1 MTVEVSKK
9 GKNAD
14 SYGKVFCPCKHFSSN
29 AAALYNVIEGKETL
43 GKIEKPRALRVPF
56 PISPAR
62 LPSHFFILFSLC
74 RALILHH
81 SCLCHVRPIRTLFWT
96 QEKIRN
102 AGGFL
107 QLLAILVIKPASRSC
122 NDCKGHLGSRRCREG
137 APFAQRTRDRSQ
149 RRPRRGSRGRG
160 SEGGATATR
169 SASGDSGPTGSIA
182 VAPGPPTLTQAG
194 PTVQKAREIRCS
206 LLRRQA
212 CEPVRPGKYAAT
224 GRCCCCRSFFSCI
237 CFRRRDFF
245 HATGCHP
252 FFLVVIVRCASAQKP
267 STTFFSDGVVPGELG
282 DTPPLFGDIPAS
294 PLRDFR
300 VSARALSRRV
310 PSSHHAC

>member
-1 MTVEVSKK
+1 MPTVTEIF
-9 GKNAD
+9 
-14 SYGKVFCPCKHFSSN
+14 FCPCKYFSSN

-56 PISPAR
+56 PISPSR

-81 SCLCHVRPIRTLFWT
+81 SCLCHVRPIRTLFRT
-96 QEKIRN
+96 QEKIGN

-107 QLLAILVIKPASRSC
+107 QLLASLVIKPASRSC

-149 RRPRRGSRGRG
+149 RRRRRGTRGRG
-160 SEGGATATR
+160 RERGATATR
-169 SASGDSGPTGSIA
+169 SASGDSGPTAGTAI
-182 VAPGPPTLTQAG
+182 APGPPTLTQAG
-194 PTVQKAREIRCS
+194 STVQKAREIRCS

-212 CEPVRPGKYAAT
+212 CGPVRPGKYAAT
-224 GRCCCCRSFFSCI
+224 GRSCCCCCRSFFGCS
-237 CFRRRDFF
+237 CFRRRDSLY
-245 HATGCHP
+245 ATGCHQ
-252 FFLVVIVRCASAQKP
+252 FFVVVIFRCASTPKP
-267 STTFFSDGVVPGELG
+267 STTFFSAGVVPGELG
-282 DTPPLFGDIPAS
+282 DTPPLFRDIPAS

-300 VSARALSRRV
+300 VSACALSRRV
-310 PSSHHAC
+310 PSSHHAS

>member
-1 MTVEVSKK
+1 MPTVTEMF
-9 GKNAD
+9 
-14 SYGKVFCPCKHFSSN
+14 FCPCKYFSLN

-43 GKIEKPRALRVPF
+43 GKVEKPRALHVPF
-56 PISPAR
+56 LISPSQ

-81 SCLCHVRPIRTLFWT
+81 SCLCHVRPIRTLFRT
-96 QEKIRN
+96 QEKIGN

-107 QLLAILVIKPASRSC
+107 QLLASLVIKPASCSR

-149 RRPRRGSRGRG
+149 RRRRRGSRGRG
-160 SEGGATATR
+160 SKGGAMATR
-169 SASGDSGPTGSIA
+169 SASGDSGPTANIA

-194 PTVQKAREIRCS
+194 STVQKAREIRCS

-212 CEPVRPGKYAAT
+212 CGPVRPGKYAAT
-224 GRCCCCRSFFSCI
+224 GRSCCCCCRSFFGCS
-237 CFRRRDFF
+237 CFRRRDSLY
-245 HATGCHP
+245 ATGCHQ
-252 FFLVVIVRCASAQKP
+252 FFVVVIFRCASTPKP
-267 STTFFSDGVVPGELG
+267 STTFFSAGVVPGELG
-282 DTPPLFGDIPAS
+282 DTPPLFRDIPAS

-300 VSARALSRRV
+300 VSACALSRRV
-310 PSSHHAC
+310 PSSHHAS